1 MRLLYTLLFT
11 LLVPV
16 YMLRL
21 YWRGFKAPAYRE
33 RWGERFGLFDAP
45 PRQDGIWVHAVSVGE
60 VLAIAQ
66 LIRQLLER
74 HPELPILITTTTP
87 TGAERVKALF
97 GDEVEHR
104 YAPIDLPWVVRHF
117 LDAFRPRLLV
127 LVETEIWPNLIHHA
141 KQAGVP
147 CLLANARLS
156 MRSARGYHRLAAL
169 TREALRDITVIAP
182 HGEADADRFLTLGA
196 RPDQVEVTGS
206 IKFDVHIP
214 GSLRERAD
222 VMRRDWGG
230 QRPVWLAASTHE
242 GEDELVLQVH
252 QAVRREVGD
261 ALLVLVPRHPER
273 FDRVAQ
279 LVRDAGFT
287 LVRRSEQRP
296 CDEEV
301 AVFLG
306 DSMGELT
313 LFMGASDL
321 AFIGGSL
328 VPHGGHNILEAAAQ
342 GVAVVFGPHMFNFSE
357 ISQLF
362 LQQGAAVQVDSVAAL
377 AAQVS
382 CWLSDA
388 SQRSRVGEAGRALVD
403 KNRGALERLMRL
415 VERLLE
421 QAGGAPEV
429 SASSSDQIRDRS

>member
-11 LLVPV
+11 LLIPV
-16 YMLRL
+16 YVLRL
-21 YWRGFKAPAYRE
+21 YWRGLRAPAYRE
-33 RWGERFGLFDAP
+33 RWLERFGLFADP
-45 PRQDGIWVHAVSVGE
+45 PRQGGIWVHAVSVGE

-66 LIRQLLER
+66 LVRQLLER
-74 HPELPILITTTTP
+74 HPELPVLITTTTP
-87 TGAERVKALF
+87 TGAERVRALF

-104 YAPIDLPWVVRHF
+104 YAPIDLPWVVKRF

-127 LVETEIWPNLIHHA
+127 LVETEIWPNLLHQA
-141 KQAGVP
+141 RLAGVP
-147 CLLANARLS
+147 SLLANARLS
-156 MRSARGYHRLAAL
+156 VRSARRYHRLAAL
-169 TREALRDITVIAP
+169 TREALRNITLIAP
-182 HGEADADRFLTLGA
+182 HGEADGERFLTLGA
-196 RPDQVEVTGS
+196 RPEQVEVTGS
-206 IKFDVHIP
+206 IKFDVHLP

-242 GEDELVLQVH
+242 GEDELVLQAH

-279 LVRDAGFT
+279 LVIDSGFT
-287 LVRRSEQRP
+287 LMRRSEQRP
-296 CDEEV
+296 CDEET

-342 GVAVVFGPHMFNFSE
+342 GVAVVFGPHMYNFSE
-357 ISQLF
+357 ISELF
-362 LQQGAAVQVDSVAAL
+362 LQRGAAVQVDSVEAL

-382 CWLSDA
+382 RWLGDA
-388 SQRSRVGEAGRALVD
+388 SERVRVGEAGRDLVD
-403 KNRGALERLMRL
+403 RNRGALERLMRL
-415 VERLLE
+415 VERLLDAAGRMAEPAHAASE
-421 QAGGAPEV
+421 QIG
-429 SASSSDQIRDRS
+429 D